1 MKDKTTKMWIPLYVD
16 KWIFG
21 STRIELE
28 PGERSVFVDLLAFGA
43 KDDGYIRANEITPYP
58 HTQLAGLLNI
68 TVPLLDSTIAKC
80 LHFGKLVEPTP
91 GIYRLKNWD
100 EYQFTDQYKNRLM
113 AGQVQNAKQQVPPEN
128 PIGKDRIGYDRKEK
142 GEVREDNYK
151 GEADPPSLSQVREL
165 AEAEHLMADP
175 ERYFHTRTTTGWKG
189 ILNWKSDYRAWN
201 CREHVNPPAPAPA
214 ARVNPADKHF
224 EIMGAT
230 LKKNLWHDAHLK
242 GGKCSFCGAKIKPP
256 AVCTC
261 PKYASAFEKE
271 FGKGARV

>member
-1 MKDKTTKMWIPLYVD
+1 MREYFSHDHHARADEKIIKMLKTAGPEGYGLYWMIVEMLHENQGSIPKDY
-16 KWIFG
+16 
-21 STRIELE
+21 E
-28 PGERSVFVDLLAFGA
+28 LLAYELRTQCERIKAVCEDYDLFYERDGRISSLSVDRRLQERAEKSTKA
-43 KDDGYIRANEITPYP
+43 KSSAMKRWGGDANAMR
-58 HTQLAGLLNI
+58 TQCEGRGI
-68 TVPLLDSTIAKC
+68 K
-80 LHFGKLVEPTP
+80 GKE
-91 GIYRLKNWD
+91 RK
-100 EYQFTDQYKNRLM
+100 
-113 AGQVQNAKQQVPPEN
+113 
-128 PIGKDRIGYDRKEK
+128 GKEREE
-142 GEVREDNYK
+142 GE
-151 GEADPPSLSQVREL
+151 GEADPPTLSQVREM

-261 PKYASAFEKE
+261 PKYTAASNKAFKLQEAKP
-271 FGKGARV
+271 